1 MFLALLHW
9 PYSCWFSQRRH
20 CCPIVCV
27 LMTIGNSVVVLGL
40 RHCVVDGTWDTIK
53 WSLTF
58 VRDLTDVCLYSY
70 FSMMDD
76 LRKQDPPGG
85 RIEIRVAYI
94 HTNLGL

>member
-1 MFLALLHW
+1 MNCVISLNYHW
-9 PYSCWFSQRRH
+9 IIGLMKC
-20 CCPIVCV
+20 VCQ
-27 LMTIGNSVVVLGL
+27 
-40 RHCVVDGTWDTIK
+40 DGTWDTIK

-85 RIEIRVAYI
+85 RIEIRFD
-94 HTNLGL
+94 TFRS